1 MFVLRGGSV
10 LLTQVAANW
19 DVLGLGWFWM
29 GNGPQGPDPSMATFW
44 LVPGKGLT
52 IPAMGP

>member
-19 DVLGLGWFWM
+19 DVLGLGRFWM